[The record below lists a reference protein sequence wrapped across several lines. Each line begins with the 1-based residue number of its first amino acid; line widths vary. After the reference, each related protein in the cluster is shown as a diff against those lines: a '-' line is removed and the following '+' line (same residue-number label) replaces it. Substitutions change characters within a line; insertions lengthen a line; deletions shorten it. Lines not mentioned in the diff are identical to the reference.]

1 MTPSESSVSESAPS
15 RPSSVRHAEVVDRL
29 VALWGTMASNWG
41 INRTMAQVYSR
52 NRHHTQDLH
61 SRIGTP

>member
-1 MTPSESSVSESAPS
+1 
-15 RPSSVRHAEVVDRL
+15 
-29 VALWGTMASNWG
+29 MASNWG